1 MSQCIYTG
9 ADEMVESFSAEE
21 HIFPKCIGGI
31 HALPKGWVCDR
42 INNSLSALE
51 LGFARQNP
59 TVTMTRMF
67 LPPMGRKKH
76 KNRNIIGILRN
87 TTDSNDYSLGYIS
100 DGIPRPIHQ
109 LCINCEIP
117 IPDGATVPIKVVIPP
132 DKQMPRENQIR
143 QMWKRLRLFD
153 GKVCIIKNKTI
164 PKDIVLLGYQD
175 DKWYLGLSEQQNGEI
190 VKNAIHAFITKMST
204 SHSVEDLLDKG
215 QVGQTE
221 HQVHAEFTV
230 QANLYDIM
238 RVYAKIAVNCLARLK
253 GHDYV
258 MDPAFDG
265 VKHAILTGENIKDY
279 VIPQNAPNTL
289 KTVFAQFGERL
300 TLGSKFHS
308 ATIFCNNGTLYS
320 EVAIYGYDNSYLI
333 KLGKASEY
341 GFMDCYICDWENNT
355 EYTLIDCVIQIC
367 NCDEEVLV
375 D

>member
-9 ADEMVESFSAEE
+9 VDGTDESFSAAE
-21 HIFPKCIGGI
+21 HIFPKCIGGL
-31 HALPKGWVCDR
+31 HTLPKGWVCDR
-42 INNSLSALE
+42 VNNSFSTLE

-59 TVTMTRMF
+59 MVAMTRMF
-67 LPPMGRKKH
+67 LTPIGRKKH
-76 KNRNIIGILRN
+76 KNRNIIGVFRN

-100 DGIPRPIHQ
+100 DGIPRSIHQ
-109 LCINCEIP
+109 LCINSEIP
-117 IPDGATVPIKVVIPP
+117 IPDGAVVPIKIVVPP
-132 DKQMPRENQIR
+132 EKQTPREDQIR
-143 QMWKRLRLFD
+143 RMWERLRLFD

-164 PKDIVLLGYQD
+164 PKDLVLLGYQD

-190 VKNAIHAFITKMST
+190 TKNAVNAFITKMT
-204 SHSVEDLLDKG
+204 TTHSVEDLLDKG

-265 VKHAILTGENIKDY
+265 VKYAILTGEGIRDY
-279 VIPQNAPNTL
+279 VIPQNSPNTL

-300 TLGSKFHS
+300 TLGSKYHS
-308 ATIFCNNGTLYS
+308 ATVFYNNGTLYS
-320 EVAIYGYDNSYLI
+320 EVAIYGYDNPYLV
-333 KLGKASEY
+333 KLGSVAKY
-341 GFMDCYICDWENNT
+341 DFVDCYVCDWENKA
-355 EYTLIDCVIQIC
+355 EYTLIDCVLQIC
-367 NCDEEVLV
+367 KCGEESLV